1 MVKLPL
7 FPLNLVLLPFEYLP
21 LHIFEPR
28 YKIMIR
34 NAIELDVPFGI
45 ILSEGEGV
53 HSKGV
58 KVGVKEVF
66 KKYSNGEYD
75 ILVKGQEI
83 FKVMTTELEGE
94 TVVGQVEYLPIQ
106 TGLEGNHFKSFQ
118 DLYLKI
124 LLKFGVDKNL
134 DIHMRKKISYEFLQ
148 GLQLPLILKKELLGI
163 DDEIN
168 RLEFIE
174 NIFNNVLDTD
184 TTPSNGNM
192 PQA

>member
-1 MVKLPL
+1 MIKLPL

-34 NAIELDVPFGI
+34 NAIEQDAPFGI
-45 ILSEGEGV
+45 ILSEGEGI

-66 KKYSNGEYD
+66 KKHSNGEYD

-83 FKVMTTELEGE
+83 FRVVNTELEGE

-106 TGLEGNHFKSFQ
+106 TDLEGDHFKSFQ
-118 DLYLKI
+118 DSYLKI
-124 LLKFGVDKNL
+124 LLKFGVDKDL

-148 GLQLPLILKKELLGI
+148 GLQLPLVLKKEILDI
-163 DDEIN
+163 DDELS

-174 NIFNNVLDTD
+174 SIFNNVLDPD
-184 TTPSNGNM
+184 PKLSKGSM

>member
-66 KKYSNGEYD
+66 KKHSNGEYD

-163 DDEIN
+163 DDEIS
-168 RLEFIE
+168 RLEFIK
-174 NIFNNVLDTD
+174 NIFNNVLNTD
-184 TTPSNGNM
+184 TKPSNGNM

>member
-1 MVKLPL
+1 LVKLPL

-174 NIFNNVLDTD
+174 NIFNNVLNTD
-184 TTPSNGNM
+184 TKPSNGNM

>member
-1 MVKLPL
+1 
-7 FPLNLVLLPFEYLP
+7 
-21 LHIFEPR
+21 
-28 YKIMIR
+28 MIR
-34 NAIELDVPFGI
+34 NAIEQDAPFGI

-66 KKYSNGEYD
+66 KKHSNGEYD

-83 FKVMTTELEGE
+83 FRVVNTKIEGE
-94 TVVGQVEYLPIQ
+94 TVIGQVEYLPMQ

-124 LLKFGVDKNL
+124 LLKFGVDKDL

-148 GLQLPLILKKELLGI
+148 GLQLPLVLKKELLEI
-163 DDEIN
+163 DDEIS

-174 NIFNNVLDTD
+174 NIFNNVLDAD
-184 TTPSNGNM
+184 TTPSIGNM

>member
-163 DDEIN
+163 DDEIS

-174 NIFNNVLDTD
+174 NIFNNVLNTD
-184 TTPSNGNM
+184 TKPSNGNM

>member
-28 YKIMIR
+28 YKTMIR
-34 NAIELDVPFGI
+34 NAIEQDVPFGI
-45 ILSEGEGV
+45 VLSKGEGV

-66 KKYSNGEYD
+66 KKHSNGEYD

-83 FKVMTTELEGE
+83 FKVMNTELEGE
-94 TVVGQVEYLPIQ
+94 TIVGQVEYLPVQ
-106 TGLEGNHFKSFQ
+106 TSFEGDYFKSFQ
-118 DLYLKI
+118 DSYLKI
-124 LLKFGVDKNL
+124 LLKFGVDKDL
-134 DIHMRKKISYEFLQ
+134 EIHMRKKISYEFLQ
-148 GLQLPLILKKELLGI
+148 GLQLPLVLKKELLEI
-163 DDEIN
+163 DDEIS

-184 TTPSNGNM
+184 TTPSNENM

>member
-66 KKYSNGEYD
+66 KKHSNGEYD

-174 NIFNNVLDTD
+174 NIFNNVLNTD
-184 TTPSNGNM
+184 TKPSNGNM

>member
-66 KKYSNGEYD
+66 KKHSNGEYD

-124 LLKFGVDKNL
+124 LLKFGVYKDL
-134 DIHMRKKISYEFLQ
+134 EIHMSKKISYEFLQ
-148 GLQLPLILKKELLGI
+148 GLQLPLVLKKELLEI
-163 DDEIN
+163 DDEIS

-174 NIFNNVLDTD
+174 NIFNNILDTD

>member
-28 YKIMIR
+28 YKTMIR
-34 NAIELDVPFGI
+34 NAIEQDVPFGI
-45 ILSEGEGV
+45 VLSKGKGV

-66 KKYSNGEYD
+66 KKHSNGEYD

-83 FKVMTTELEGE
+83 FKVMNTELEGE
-94 TVVGQVEYLPIQ
+94 TIVGQVEYLPVQ
-106 TGLEGNHFKSFQ
+106 TSLEGDYFKSFQ
-118 DLYLKI
+118 DSYLKI
-124 LLKFGVDKNL
+124 LLKFGVDKDL
-134 DIHMRKKISYEFLQ
+134 EIHMRKKISYEFLQ
-148 GLQLPLILKKELLGI
+148 GLQLPLVLKKELLEI
-163 DDEIN
+163 DDEIS

-174 NIFNNVLDTD
+174 NIFNNILDTD

>member
-1 MVKLPL
+1 LVKLPL

-28 YKIMIR
+28 YKTMIR
-34 NAIELDVPFGI
+34 NAIEQDVPFGI
-45 ILSEGEGV
+45 VLSKGEGV

-66 KKYSNGEYD
+66 KKHSNGEYD

-83 FKVMTTELEGE
+83 FKVMNTELEGE
-94 TVVGQVEYLPIQ
+94 TIVGQVEYLPVQ
-106 TGLEGNHFKSFQ
+106 TSFEGDYFKSFQ
-118 DLYLKI
+118 DSYLKI
-124 LLKFGVDKNL
+124 LLKFGVDKDL
-134 DIHMRKKISYEFLQ
+134 EIHMRKKISYEFLQ
-148 GLQLPLILKKELLGI
+148 GLQLPLVLKKELLEI
-163 DDEIN
+163 DDEIS

>member
-1 MVKLPL
+1 LVKLPL

-66 KKYSNGEYD
+66 KKHSNGEYD

-163 DDEIN
+163 DDEIS
-168 RLEFIE
+168 RLEFIK
-174 NIFNNVLDTD
+174 NIFNNVLNTD
-184 TTPSNGNM
+184 TKPSNGNM

>member
-28 YKIMIR
+28 YKTMIR
-34 NAIELDVPFGI
+34 NAIEQDVPFGI
-45 ILSEGEGV
+45 VLSKGEGV

-66 KKYSNGEYD
+66 KKHSNGEYD

-83 FKVMTTELEGE
+83 FKVMNTELEGE
-94 TVVGQVEYLPIQ
+94 TIVGQVEYLPVQ
-106 TGLEGNHFKSFQ
+106 TSLKGDYFKSFQ
-118 DLYLKI
+118 DSYLKI
-124 LLKFGVDKNL
+124 LLKFGVDKDL
-134 DIHMRKKISYEFLQ
+134 EIHMRKKISYEFLQ
-148 GLQLPLILKKELLGI
+148 GLQLPLVLKKELLEI
-163 DDEIN
+163 DDEIS

-184 TTPSNGNM
+184 TAPSNGNM

>member
-1 MVKLPL
+1 MIKLPL

-34 NAIELDVPFGI
+34 NAIEEDIPFGI
-45 ILSEGEGV
+45 ILSEGEGI

-58 KVGVKEVF
+58 QVSVKEVF
-66 KKYSNGEYD
+66 KKHSNGEYD

-83 FKVMTTELEGE
+83 FRVVNTEIEGE

-106 TGLEGNHFKSFQ
+106 TGLEGDHFKSFQ
-118 DLYLKI
+118 DSYLKI
-124 LLKFGVDKNL
+124 LLKFGVDKDL

-148 GLQLPLILKKELLGI
+148 GLQLPLVLKKELLEI
-163 DDEIN
+163 DDEIS
-168 RLEFIE
+168 RLAFIK
-174 NIFNNVLDTD
+174 NIFNNVLDAD
-184 TTPSNGNM
+184 TKFSNGSM

>member
-1 MVKLPL
+1 
-7 FPLNLVLLPFEYLP
+7 
-21 LHIFEPR
+21 
-28 YKIMIR
+28 MIR

-66 KKYSNGEYD
+66 KKHSNGEYD

-163 DDEIN
+163 DDEIS

-174 NIFNNVLDTD
+174 NIFNNVLNTD
-184 TTPSNGNM
+184 TKPSNGNM

>member
-28 YKIMIR
+28 YKTMIR
-34 NAIELDVPFGI
+34 NAIEQDVPFGI
-45 ILSEGEGV
+45 VLSKGEGV

-58 KVGVKEVF
+58 KVGVKEVL
-66 KKYSNGEYD
+66 KKHSNGEYD

-83 FKVMTTELEGE
+83 FKVMNTELEGE
-94 TVVGQVEYLPIQ
+94 TIVGQVEYLPVQ
-106 TGLEGNHFKSFQ
+106 TSLEGDYFKSFQ
-118 DLYLKI
+118 DSYLKI
-124 LLKFGVDKNL
+124 LLKFGVDKDL
-134 DIHMRKKISYEFLQ
+134 EIHMRKKISYEFLQ
-148 GLQLPLILKKELLGI
+148 GLQLPLVLKKELLEI
-163 DDEIN
+163 DDEIS